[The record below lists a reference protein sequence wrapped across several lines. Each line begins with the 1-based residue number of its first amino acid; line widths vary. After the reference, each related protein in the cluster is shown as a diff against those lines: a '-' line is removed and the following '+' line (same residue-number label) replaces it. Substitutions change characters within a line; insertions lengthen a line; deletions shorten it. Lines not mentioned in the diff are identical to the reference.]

1 MTGGRTRCRRVRS
14 RPPRHNNPTCSLW
27 PGPPGPDTG
36 PALPHRA
43 SLGAVPPRRPAR
55 LRPSPSHPI
64 DAGAAMMGILDT
76 HTRTRGRGRSRW
88 PKTSGTERCERQAII
103 LHTRA
108 HAARAASKIDCP
120 AWARGGRDCHSYE
133 VALFGVGAAGGAAGA
148 RGRGRRKGRPA
159 THGRRKG
166 RPATHGLHTH
176 RE

>member
-120 AWARGGRDCHSYE
+120 
-133 VALFGVGAAGGAAGA
+133 VGAGGEGLSQLRGSSVRGRRRRGA
-148 RGRGRRKGRPA
+148 RGRARARAAQGPA
-159 THGRRKG
+159 SHTRAAQGTASHTRSTH
-166 RPATHGLHTH
+166 PP
-176 RE
+176 